1 MINLTKHSV
10 NGKISVKSLVKTFDE
25 YQAKEKELAN
35 KMFHLRGVFPR
46 PEEYI
51 ELRNEMAQVKTTLSD
66 LRNCLKIYCR
76 YGNINGKEV
85 INDCEFTPPD
95 DWKKAEREK
104 RSLQLRFFCPF
115 FSFPSLLFSPKRFE
129 QWQRFGEK
137 LFFRKWTLKQTREPG
152 NRKFL
157 VLLSIN

>member
-95 DWKKAEREK
+95 DWKKAYLILFRKAE
-104 RSLQLRFFCPF
+104 LTAPF
-115 FSFPSLLFSPKRFE
+115 FLSFFLLSFPPIFA
-129 QWQRFGEK
+129 EK
-137 LFFRKWTLKQTREPG
+137 
-152 NRKFL
+152 
-157 VLLSIN
+157 I

>member
-51 ELRNEMAQVKTTLSD
+51 ELRNEMAQV
-66 LRNCLKIYCR
+66 YFR

-95 DWKKAEREK
+95 DWKKAERV
-104 RSLQLRFFCPF
+104 FD
-115 FSFPSLLFSPKRFE
+115 
-129 QWQRFGEK
+129 
-137 LFFRKWTLKQTREPG
+137 T
-152 NRKFL
+152 
-157 VLLSIN
+157 V

>member
-10 NGKISVKSLVKTFDE
+10 NGKISVKSLVKTLDE

-85 INDCEFTPPD
+85 INDCGFTPPD
-95 DWKKAEREK
+95 DWKKAERV
-104 RSLQLRFFCPF
+104 FD
-115 FSFPSLLFSPKRFE
+115 
-129 QWQRFGEK
+129 
-137 LFFRKWTLKQTREPG
+137 T
-152 NRKFL
+152 
-157 VLLSIN
+157 V

>member
-10 NGKISVKSLVKTFDE
+10 NGKISVKSLVKTLDE
-25 YQAKEKELAN
+25 YQAKEKELAS

-51 ELRNEMAQVKTTLSD
+51 ELRSEMAQVKTTLSD
-66 LRNCLKIYCR
+66 LRNCLKI
-76 YGNINGKEV
+76 
-85 INDCEFTPPD
+85 
-95 DWKKAEREK
+95 
-104 RSLQLRFFCPF
+104 
-115 FSFPSLLFSPKRFE
+115 PSLLFSPKRFE

>member
-25 YQAKEKELAN
+25 YQAKEKELAS

-66 LRNCLKIYCR
+66 LRNCLK
-76 YGNINGKEV
+76 
-85 INDCEFTPPD
+85 
-95 DWKKAEREK
+95 
-104 RSLQLRFFCPF
+104 SLQLRFFCPF